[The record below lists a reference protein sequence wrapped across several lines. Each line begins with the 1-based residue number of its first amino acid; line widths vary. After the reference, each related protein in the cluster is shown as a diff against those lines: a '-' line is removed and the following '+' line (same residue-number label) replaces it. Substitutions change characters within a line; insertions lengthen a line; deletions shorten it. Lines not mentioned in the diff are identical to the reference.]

1 MLVQENIRTITLLN
15 MVINKNLILSY
26 LRSFKQNF
34 SFFILAFSSL
44 CFFLLNIL
52 LKDNL
57 NADDYGLFSIFVT
70 YISLLSSFGLLGFE
84 QTLLRVSIIKSKLE
98 INKKLILTS
107 VCAILMVATC
117 GSYLMLNNYD
127 FNLAFFE
134 IFIISILVVI
144 IKLLFNLH
152 RLISNF
158 SISQLTLNFWK
169 ISLAVY
175 LGFEM
180 FRSNSITLDNIIY
193 LIFSFLAI
201 SLFSLFGLKNMIL
214 LIDKESV
221 LELIKKSLLFFI
233 TLFTLSLIGYGDR
246 FFIES
251 RFGLAAVGNYF
262 FYINIFLFPF
272 SLFQTYIGFKEIV
285 TFKKKFDLSILK
297 TKLILITKYS
307 FVFSLLLF
315 LCFWLVEYF
324 GFYDLNIKKNIDIIL
339 ALIFL
344 GNIKIIYSLLSSVI
358 GAVADNSMLYNLN
371 FKSIGSI
378 LVLAPL
384 IYYFSYSV
392 FLTIIYVIILWI
404 IRCIIWYNQIQKI

>member
-1 MLVQENIRTITLLN
+1 MQVLENIRTITLHN
-15 MVINKNLILSY
+15 MVINKNLILRS
-26 LRSFKQNF
+26 LKSFKQNF
-34 SFFILAFSSL
+34 SFFILASSAL

-84 QTLLRVSIIKSKLE
+84 QTLLRLSIIKSKLE

-107 VCAILMVATC
+107 ACAILIVAIFGT
-117 GSYLMLNNYD
+117 YLILSNYD
-127 FNLAFFE
+127 FNLSFFK

-152 RLISNF
+152 RLISNI

-180 FRSNSITLDNIIY
+180 FRSNSISLDNIIH
-193 LIFSFLAI
+193 LIFSFLI
-201 SLFSLFGLKNMIL
+201 LSLFSCFGLKNKIR
-214 LIDKESV
+214 LIEKESI
-221 LELIKKSLLFFI
+221 LQLIKKSFLFFI
-233 TLFTLSLIGYGDR
+233 TLFTISLIGYGDR

-251 RFGLAAVGNYF
+251 RFGLAAVGDYF

-285 TFKKKFDLSILK
+285 IFKNKYDLSILK
-297 TKLILITKYS
+297 TKLILLLKLS
-307 FVFSLLLF
+307 FIFSVLLF
-315 LCFWLVEYF
+315 SFFLLIEYF
-324 GFYDLNIKKNIDIIL
+324 GIYDLKIKSNLEIIL

-358 GAVADNSMLYNLN
+358 GAHSDNSMLYNINL
-371 FKSIGSI
+371 KSIYSI
-378 LVLAPL
+378 LLLTPF

-392 FLTIIYVIILWI
+392 FLIIIYVIILWI
-404 IRCIIWYNQIQKI
+404 TRCLIWYNQIQKI

>member
-15 MVINKNLILSY
+15 MVINKNLILRY

-34 SFFILAFSSL
+34 SFFILAFSAL

-107 VCAILMVATC
+107 VCAILIVATC
-117 GSYLMLNNYD
+117 GTYLMLSNYD
-127 FNLAFFE
+127 FNLPFFE

-169 ISLAVY
+169 ISLALY

-180 FRSNSITLDNIIY
+180 FRSNSISLDNIIY
-193 LIFSFLAI
+193 LIFSFLVL
-201 SLFSLFGLKNMIL
+201 SLFSFFGLKNMIR
-214 LIDKESV
+214 LIEKESI
-221 LELIKKSLLFFI
+221 LELIKKSFLFFI
-233 TLFTLSLIGYGDR
+233 TLFTISLIGYGDR

-251 RFGLAAVGNYF
+251 RFGLAAVGDYF

-285 TFKKKFDLSILK
+285 IFKNKYDLSILK
-297 TKLILITKYS
+297 TKLILLLKFS
-307 FVFSLLLF
+307 FIFSVLLF
-315 LCFWLVEYF
+315 SFFLLIEYF
-324 GFYDLNIKKNIDIIL
+324 GIYDLKIKSNLEIVL

-358 GAVADNSMLYNLN
+358 GAHSDNSMLYNINL
-371 FKSIGSI
+371 KSICSI
-378 LVLAPL
+378 LVLAPV

-392 FLTIIYVIILWI
+392 FLVIIYIIILWV
-404 IRCIIWYNQIQKI
+404 IRCLIWYNQIQKI

>member
-15 MVINKNLILSY
+15 MVINKNLIFRYLSS
-26 LRSFKQNF
+26 LKQNF
-34 SFFILAFSSL
+34 SFFILALSSL
-44 CFFLLNIL
+44 SFFLLNIF

-57 NADDYGLFSIFVT
+57 NSDDYGLFSIFVT

-107 VCAILMVATC
+107 VCAILIVATF
-117 GSYLMLNNYD
+117 GSYLMLSSYD
-127 FNLAFFE
+127 FNLLFFE
-134 IFIISILVVI
+134 IFIISILVIVV
-144 IKLLFNLH
+144 KLLFNFH

-158 SISQLTLNFWK
+158 SVSQLTLNFWK
-169 ISLAVY
+169 ISLAMY
-175 LGFEM
+175 IGLEIF
-180 FRSNSITLDNIIY
+180 SLNSISLDKVIY
-193 LIFSFLAI
+193 LILSSLALSIFSLIALKSRI
-201 SLFSLFGLKNMIL
+201 SLIE
-214 LIDKESV
+214 KESV
-221 LELIKKSLLFFI
+221 FELIKKSFLFFI
-233 TLFTLSLIGYGDR
+233 TLFTISLIGYGDR

-251 RFGLAAVGNYF
+251 KFGLAAVGDYF

-285 TFKKKFDLSILK
+285 SFKKKFNLSVLK
-297 TKLILITKYS
+297 TKLILIAKYS

-315 LCFWLVEYF
+315 LFFWLVENF
-324 GFYDLNIKKNIDIIL
+324 GIYDLNIRKNIDIIL

-344 GNIKIIYSLLSSVI
+344 GNIKILYSLLSAVI

-378 LVLAPL
+378 LVLAPI

-392 FLTIIYVIILWI
+392 FLTIIYIIILWI
-404 IRCIIWYNQIQKI
+404 IRCFIWYNQILKI

>member
-15 MVINKNLILSY
+15 MVANKNLIFRY
-26 LRSFKQNF
+26 QTSFKKNF
-34 SFFILAFSSL
+34 SFFILAFSTL

-57 NADDYGLFSIFVT
+57 NADDYGLFSIFIT

-84 QTLLRVSIIKSKLE
+84 QTLLRVSVIKSKLE

-107 VCAILMVATC
+107 VCAVLIVASC
-117 GSYLMLNNYD
+117 GTYLMLSNYD
-127 FNLAFFE
+127 FNLHFFE

-169 ISLAVY
+169 ISLAVF
-175 LGFEM
+175 LGYEM
-180 FRSNSITLDNIIY
+180 FTSNSISLDNIMY
-193 LIFSFLAI
+193 LILSFLVL
-201 SLFSLFGLKNMIL
+201 SLFSFFGLKNMIC
-214 LIDKESV
+214 LIDKESIF
-221 LELIKKSLLFFI
+221 ELIKKSTLFFI
-233 TLFTLSLIGYGDR
+233 TLFTISLIGYGDR

-251 RFGLAAVGNYF
+251 RFGLAAVGDYF

-272 SLFQTYIGFKEIV
+272 HLFQTYIGFKEIV
-285 TFKKKFDLSILK
+285 TFKNKFDLSTLK
-297 TKLILITKYS
+297 IKLTLLLKYS
-307 FVFSLLLF
+307 FIFSVLLF
-315 LCFWLVEYF
+315 SFFWFVEFF
-324 GFYDLNIKKNIDIIL
+324 GIYDLNIRTNIDIIV

-344 GNIKIIYSLLSSVI
+344 GNIKMLYSLLSAVI

-371 FKSIGSI
+371 FKSIVSI
-378 LVLAPL
+378 LVLAPF
-384 IYYFSYSV
+384 IYYLSYSV
-392 FLTIIYVIILWI
+392 FLTIIYIIILWI
-404 IRCIIWYNQIQKI
+404 IRCFIWYNQIKKI

>member
-15 MVINKNLILSY
+15 MVINKNLIFRYLSS
-26 LRSFKQNF
+26 LKQNF
-34 SFFILAFSSL
+34 SFFILALSALS
-44 CFFLLNIL
+44 FFLLNIF

-57 NADDYGLFSIFVT
+57 NSDDYGLFSIFVT

-107 VCAILMVATC
+107 VCAILIVATF
-117 GSYLMLNNYD
+117 GSYLMLSSYD
-127 FNLAFFE
+127 FNLLFFE
-134 IFIISILVVI
+134 IFIISILVIVV
-144 IKLLFNLH
+144 KLLFNFH

-158 SISQLTLNFWK
+158 SVSQLTLNFWK
-169 ISLAVY
+169 ISLAMY
-175 LGFEM
+175 IGLEIF
-180 FRSNSITLDNIIY
+180 SLNSISLDKVIY
-193 LIFSFLAI
+193 LILSSLALSIFSLIALKSRI
-201 SLFSLFGLKNMIL
+201 SLIE
-214 LIDKESV
+214 KESV
-221 LELIKKSLLFFI
+221 FELIKKSFLFFI
-233 TLFTLSLIGYGDR
+233 TLFTISLIGYGDR

-251 RFGLAAVGNYF
+251 KFGLAAVGDYF

-285 TFKKKFDLSILK
+285 SFKKKFNLSVLK
-297 TKLILITKYS
+297 TKLILIAKYS
-307 FVFSLLLF
+307 FVFSVLLF
-315 LCFWLVEYF
+315 FCFWLVEYF
-324 GFYDLNIKKNIDIIL
+324 GIYDLNIKKNIDIIL

-344 GNIKIIYSLLSSVI
+344 GNIKILYSLLSAVI

-378 LVLAPL
+378 LVLAPI

-392 FLTIIYVIILWI
+392 FLTIIYIIILWI
-404 IRCIIWYNQIQKI
+404 IRCFIWYNQILKI